1 MKSIKETSVELK
13 INNIEIFT
21 LTVMSA
27 ASGVDL

>member
-27 ASGVDL
+27 AW